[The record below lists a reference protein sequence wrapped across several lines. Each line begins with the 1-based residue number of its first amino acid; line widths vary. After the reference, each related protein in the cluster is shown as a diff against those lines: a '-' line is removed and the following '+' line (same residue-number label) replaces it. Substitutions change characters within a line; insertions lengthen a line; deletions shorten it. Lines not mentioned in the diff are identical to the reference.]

1 MGALGGWVGKRGPI
15 ISPIEGRDRCVLT
28 RLLVKVGVVVMMVVV
43 AMVYDHHNLRLRRI
57 GCREAEDESQCEENL
72 FHALV

>member
-1 MGALGGWVGKRGPI
+1 
-15 ISPIEGRDRCVLT
+15 
-28 RLLVKVGVVVMMVVV
+28 MMVIV
-43 AMVYDHHNLRLRRI
+43 MVMVMAYFDHYLRLRRI